1 MARIVNTTETTQRDR
16 DSPNVFYA
24 AHKSTDMTTVEI
36 EYCVPCGFRERAL
49 DVQDA
54 ILNGLEKELDELT
67 LVMGDHGVFEVRA
80 DGELVYGKAEDE
92 FDVDDIVRELRET
105 ATA

>member
-1 MARIVNTTETTQRDR
+1 
-16 DSPNVFYA
+16 
-24 AHKSTDMTTVEI
+24 MTTVEI

-49 DVQDA
+49 DVQSA
-54 ILNGLEKELDELT
+54 ILTGLEQELDELT
-67 LVMGDHGVFEVRA
+67 LVMGDHGVFTVRA
-80 DGELVYGKAEDE
+80 DGDVVYDKEDDE